1 MHLKGEAMNFV
12 LWKGYSV
19 SFVPSRNDF
28 IKVFE
33 QLYRQDYEASH
44 RMIKFFF
51 ERLLGRRGVTAEWV
65 SRYIV
70 NHNRI
75 YIFDYRDR
83 STVFETNPIFVI
95 GAYRTSKTIFLLD
108 CLENA
113 NRSEIQKLLEESE
126 RRLKRSIKASINSAS
141 QKEALQIV
149 KYKELF
155 ELLKHNESFQ
165 KAEDQ
170 LGSLYDFVNE
180 IIDLRIK
187 LKYSQTKLS
196 ELSGIPSSTIALL
209 EIGKHNPS
217 FKSMNAISEALGGK
231 LSISTRG
238 RRKYLLG

>member
-1 MHLKGEAMNFV
+1 MNFV

-19 SFVPSRNDF
+19 SLGPSRNDF
-28 IKVFE
+28 IKLLE
-33 QLYRQDYEASH
+33 QLYTQDYEATH
-44 RMIKFFF
+44 RIIKFFF
-51 ERLLGRRGVTAEWV
+51 ERLLGGRGITAEWV

-75 YIFDYRDR
+75 YIFEYRDR
-83 STVFETNPIFVI
+83 SAVLETTPIFVM

-108 CLENA
+108 FLENT
-113 NRSEIQKLLEESE
+113 NRNAIQKLLEESE
-126 RRLKRSIKASINSAS
+126 RRLERSIKVSINSS
-141 QKEALQIV
+141 SKKEASEIF

-155 ELLKHNESFQ
+155 ELLKNCEGFQ
-165 KAEDQ
+165 KAENQ

-187 LKYSQTKLS
+187 RKYSQTKLS
-196 ELSGIPSSTIALL
+196 EVSGIPSSTIALL

-231 LSISTRG
+231 LHISTRG
-238 RRKYLLG
+238 RRTSGNLFG

>member
-1 MHLKGEAMNFV
+1 MNFV

-33 QLYRQDYEASH
+33 QLYRQDYESSH

-51 ERLLGRRGVTAEWV
+51 ERLLGRRGVTAEWE

-75 YIFDYRDR
+75 YIFEYRDR

-95 GAYRTSKTIFLLD
+95 GAYRTTKTIFLLD

-187 LKYSQTKLS
+187 RKYSQTKLS
-196 ELSGIPSSTIALL
+196 EVSGIPSSTIALL

-231 LSISTRG
+231 LHISTRG
-238 RRKYLLG
+238 RRCFWQNRNT